1 MKKILIVLSLLFA
14 SVAYADHENVEADAY
29 FQQIPALC
37 STPEKMQ
44 AYIEHLKMKPYHLS
58 LGREGMDPEGQ
69 PVFMVTY
76 YVNEEGTSSAALIDV
91 PSGLETCMLFQT
103 FDLTKPKQN

>member
-1 MKKILIVLSLLFA
+1 MKKIIIILSLLI
-14 SVAYADHENVEADAY
+14 SSIAYADHEKDFGEYY

-44 AYIEHLKMKPYHLS
+44 AYIKHLKMKPYHLS

-76 YVNEEGTSSAALIDV
+76 YVNEEGTSNAALIDV